1 MTPDIRCVRTVWLLA
16 FFLLSVQLASA
27 QERLCDP
34 SFEDCYTPLLQAVQ
48 AETAG
53 IDVAL
58 YMIELPGLADAII
71 SRYQAGVPVRLTVEP
86 RASAKFPLNQSLLD
100 RFKAAGIPMRY
111 KLGDGIVHAKM
122 LLFAGQK
129 KVVFSSSNFGDGDLR
144 PYEPYA
150 NYVDG
155 TWYFSDDMVVVNSFK
170 THYDDIWTNTT
181 LYGNYANISGPLA
194 RNYQTSP
201 IDSSLDFLP
210 SKNSDDDYGKR
221 TIALIDRETRKID
234 MTMYRL
240 TDSSICDALL
250 RALARGVEVRLL
262 AEPNEYRFDASRTG
276 SELTGPYN
284 VDRLYAA
291 GVQIRMRKHLGLTHQ
306 KSLSLYA
313 QGLTIFGS
321 SNWSWQSFNYQ
332 EEHNYFTN
340 KPWFFQWFANQFNRK
355 WNSATEFEPFV
366 PLPPTAPQNLS
377 PGNGATVGL
386 SAILNWEGGR
396 WAYKYDVYFG
406 PGENNLNLI
415 AANVITGTL
424 GTDGSESY
432 PVSGL
437 QSGVYCWRIVGKTM
451 ANQAAAG
458 PTWCF
463 NSSSTSP
470 GPTPSPTPP
479 ATMQLLLDATGPSP
493 DQLASLNSAL
503 FVRDPFPIVN
513 AADALNLGS
522 DRNTRVII
530 FVRNLPLTQSE
541 PATAAVVNLVDS
553 NNQTYDVPAE
563 SVRVI
568 DNAGFAQVIFRLP
581 DNLAAG
587 SCIITLKA
595 HGQTSNSGTIRIKI

>member
-1 MTPDIRCVRTVWLLA
+1 MTPNIGCVRTVWLLV
-16 FFLLSVQLASA
+16 FFLFGVQLVAA

-34 SFEDCYTPLLQAVQ
+34 SFEDCYTPLLQTVQ

-71 SRYQAGVPVRLTVEP
+71 SRYQAGVPVRLTVEL
-86 RASAKFPLNQSLLD
+86 RASAKFPLNQTLLD

-122 LLFAGQK
+122 LLFAGQN

-155 TWYFSDDMVVVNSFK
+155 AWYFSDDPIVVNSFK
-170 THYDDIWTNTT
+170 THYDDVWTNTS
-181 LYGNYANISGPLA
+181 LYGNYANVSDVPE
-194 RNYQTSP
+194 RKYQTYP
-201 IDSSLDFLP
+201 IDPSLDFVP
-210 SKNSDDDYGKR
+210 SKNPADDYGAR

-234 MTMYRL
+234 ITMYRL
-240 TDSSICDALL
+240 TEPRICDALI

-276 SELTGPYN
+276 AELTGPYN

-313 QGLTIFGS
+313 QGVTIFGS

-332 EEHNYFTN
+332 EEHSYFTN
-340 KPWFFQWFANQFNRK
+340 KLWFFQWFVNQFNRK

-366 PLPPTAPQNLS
+366 PLPPAAPVNLA
-377 PGNGATVGL
+377 PANGAVVGQSVL
-386 SAILNWEGGR
+386 LNWEGGR
-396 WAYKYDVYFG
+396 WAHKYDVYFG
-406 PGENNLNLI
+406 RSENNLSLI

-432 PVSGL
+432 QVSGL
-437 QSGVYCWRIVGKTM
+437 QNGVYCWRIVGKTM
-451 ANQAAAG
+451 ANQSAVG
-458 PTWCF
+458 PISCF
-463 NSSSTSP
+463 NSSDTVPAPAPVS
-470 GPTPSPTPP
+470 TPP
-479 ATMQLLLDATGPSP
+479 MQLLLDSTGPAV
-493 DQLASLNSAL
+493 DQLASVDSAL
-503 FVRDPFPIVN
+503 LVRDPFPVVN
-513 AADALNLGS
+513 GWDVLNLGS
-522 DRNTRVII
+522 DRNTRVIV
-530 FVRNLPLTQSE
+530 FVRNLPLSQSE
-541 PATAAVVNLVDS
+541 PPTAVSVLLVDS
-553 NNQTYDVPAE
+553 NQQTFEVPAE
-563 SVRVI
+563 GVRAI
-568 DNAGFAQVIFRLP
+568 DNSDFTQVIFRLP
-581 DNLAAG
+581 DNLAPGA
-587 SCIITLKA
+587 CTVTLKA
-595 HGQTSNSGTIRIKI
+595 HGQTSNSGTIRIKP

>member
-1 MTPDIRCVRTVWLLA
+1 MTPNIRCVRTVWLFA
-16 FFLLSVQLASA
+16 FLLLSAQLVSA

-34 SFEDCYTPLLQAVQ
+34 SFEDCYTPLIQTIQ

-71 SRYQAGVPVRLTVEP
+71 SRHQAGVPVRLTVEL
-86 RASAKFPLNQSLLD
+86 RASAKFPLNQPLLD

-111 KLGDGIVHAKM
+111 KLGDGIVHDKM
-122 LLFAGQK
+122 LLFAGQN

-155 TWYFSDDMVVVNSFK
+155 VWYFCDDSPVVNSFK
-170 THYDDIWTNTT
+170 RHYDDIWTNNV
-181 LYGNYANISGPLA
+181 LYGNYANVASLDRRYPA
-194 RNYQTSP
+194 YP
-201 IDSSLDFLP
+201 IDPSLDFLP
-210 SKNSDDDYGKR
+210 SKDPRDDYGAR

-234 MTMYRL
+234 VTMYRL
-240 TDSSICDALL
+240 TEPGICDALL

-306 KSLSLYA
+306 KSLSLYS

-340 KPWFFQWFANQFNRK
+340 KPWFFQWFVNQFNRK

-366 PLPPTAPQNLS
+366 PLPPGTPVNLS
-377 PGNGATVGL
+377 PNNGGTVGQSVL
-386 SAILNWEGGR
+386 LNWEGGR
-396 WAYKYDVYFG
+396 WAHKYDVYFG
-406 PGENNLNLI
+406 PNENNLSLI
-415 AANVITGTL
+415 AANVITGTI
-424 GTDGSESY
+424 GPDGSESY
-432 PVSGL
+432 QVSGL
-437 QSGVYCWRIVGKTM
+437 QVGVYCWRIVGKTM
-451 ANQAAAG
+451 ANQSTVG

-463 NSSSTSP
+463 NSSNTAPAPAPVSSP
-470 GPTPSPTPP
+470 
-479 ATMQLLLDATGPSP
+479 TMQLLFDSTGPAV
-493 DQLASLNSAL
+493 DQLVSLDSAL
-503 FVRDPFPIVN
+503 LVRDPFPVVN
-513 AADALNLGS
+513 DANALNLGS
-522 DRNTRVII
+522 DRNTRVMVV
-530 FVRNLPLTQSE
+530 VRNLPLSQSE
-541 PATAAVVNLVDS
+541 PPTAVVVHLVDS
-553 NNQTYDVPAE
+553 TNQSYDVPAE
-563 SVRVI
+563 GVRVV
-568 DNAGFAQVIFRLP
+568 DNTDFTQVIFRLP
-581 DNLAAG
+581 NNLAAG
-587 SCIITLKA
+587 VCSVVLKA
-595 HGQTSNSGTIRIKI
+595 HGQTSNAGTIRIR

>member
-1 MTPDIRCVRTVWLLA
+1 MTPDIRCVRAVWLLFVLILISA
-16 FFLLSVQLASA
+16 QLASA

-34 SFEDCYTPLLQAVQ
+34 SFEDCYTPLIQTVQ

-58 YMIELPGLADAII
+58 YVIELPGLADAII
-71 SRYQAGVPVRLTVEP
+71 ARYQAGVPVRLTVEL
-86 RASAKFPLNQSLLD
+86 RASAKFPQNQTLLD

-122 LLFAGQK
+122 LLFAGQN

-155 TWYFSDDMVVVNSFK
+155 AWYFSDDSALVNSFK
-170 THYDDIWTNTT
+170 THYDDIWTNTS
-181 LYGNYANISGPLA
+181 LYGDYANIADAPA
-194 RNYQTSP
+194 RRYQTYP
-201 IDSSLDFLP
+201 IDPSLDFLP
-210 SKNSDDDYGKR
+210 NKSPAEDYGAR
-221 TIALIDRETRKID
+221 TIALIDRETRRID
-234 MTMYRL
+234 LTMYRL
-240 TDSSICDALL
+240 TETGICDALL
-250 RALARGVEVRLL
+250 RAAARGVEVRLL

-276 SELTGPYN
+276 AELTGPYN

-313 QGLTIFGS
+313 LGLTIFGS

-340 KPWFFQWFANQFNRK
+340 KPWFFQWFVNQFNRK

-366 PLPPTAPQNLS
+366 PLPPTAPVNLA
-377 PGNGATVGL
+377 PANGATVGQSVL
-386 SAILNWEGGR
+386 LNWEGGR
-396 WAYKYDVYFG
+396 WAHKYDVYLG
-406 PGENNLNLI
+406 PNENNLSLI
-415 AANVITGTL
+415 AANVITGTF

-432 PVSGL
+432 QVSGL

-451 ANQAAAG
+451 ANQAAVG

-463 NSSSTSP
+463 NSSNTAPVPAPVQST
-470 GPTPSPTPP
+470 
-479 ATMQLLLDATGPSP
+479 TMQLLLDSTGPAV
-493 DQLASLNSAL
+493 DQLASIDSAL

-513 AADALNLGS
+513 VADGLNLGS
-522 DRNTRVII
+522 DRNTRVIV
-530 FVRNLPLTQSE
+530 FVRNLPLASTE
-541 PATAAVVNLVDS
+541 PATAAVVSLVDS
-553 NNQTYDVPAE
+553 NKQTYDVPAE
-563 SVRVI
+563 SVRVVANT
-568 DNAGFAQVIFRLP
+568 DFTQVIFRLP
-581 DNLAAG
+581 DNLAVG
-587 SCIITLKA
+587 TCTVTIKA
-595 HGQTSNSGTIRIKI
+595 HGQTSTSGTIRIKN

>member
-1 MTPDIRCVRTVWLLA
+1 MIPDIRCVRAVWLLFGFILISA
-16 FFLLSVQLASA
+16 QVLSA

-34 SFEDCYTPLLQAVQ
+34 SFEDCYTPLIQTVQ

-71 SRYQAGVPVRLTVEP
+71 ARYQAGVPVRLTVEL
-86 RASAKFPLNQSLLD
+86 RASAKFPGNQTLLD

-122 LLFAGQK
+122 LLFAGQN

-144 PYEPYA
+144 PYDPYV

-155 TWYFSDDMVVVNSFK
+155 AWYFTDDALVVNSFK
-170 THYDDIWTNTT
+170 THYDDIWTNTS
-181 LYGNYANISGPLA
+181 LYGDYANIVAPPA
-194 RNYQTSP
+194 RNYQTYA
-201 IDSSLDFLP
+201 IDPSLDFLQN
-210 SKNSDDDYGKR
+210 KNPAEDYGAR

-240 TDSSICDALL
+240 TDTSICDALL

-276 SELTGPYN
+276 AELTGPYN

-340 KPWFFQWFANQFNRK
+340 KPWFFQWFVNQFNRK

-366 PLPPTAPQNLS
+366 PLPPTPPVNLS
-377 PGNGATVGL
+377 PANGATVGSSVL
-386 SAILNWEGGR
+386 LNWEGGR
-396 WAYKYDVYFG
+396 WAHKYDVYLG
-406 PGENNLNLI
+406 PNENSLSLI
-415 AANVITGTL
+415 GANVITGTL

-432 PVSGL
+432 QVSGL
-437 QSGVYCWRIVGKTM
+437 ASGVYCWRIVGKTM
-451 ANQAAAG
+451 ANQSAVG
-458 PTWCF
+458 PISCF
-463 NSSSTSP
+463 TSSNTAQPPLPVTSM
-470 GPTPSPTPP
+470 
-479 ATMQLLLDATGPSP
+479 TMQLLLDPAGPNV
-493 DQLASLNSAL
+493 DQLASFDSTF
-503 FVRDPFPIVN
+503 FVKDSFPIVN
-513 AADALNLGS
+513 ERNALNLGS
-522 DRNTRVII
+522 DRNTRVIV
-530 FVRNLPLTQSE
+530 FVRNLPLVQSE
-541 PATAAVVNLVDS
+541 PATAVVVSLIDS
-553 NNQTYDVPAE
+553 NKQSYDVPAE
-563 SVRVI
+563 SVHAV
-568 DNAGFAQVIFRLP
+568 DNAGFTQVIFRLP
-581 DNLAAG
+581 DNLAPGA
-587 SCIITLKA
+587 CTVIIKT
-595 HGQTSNSGTIRIKI
+595 HGQTSNTGTIRIRI

>member
-1 MTPDIRCVRTVWLLA
+1 MTPNIRCVRTVWLFA
-16 FFLLSVQLASA
+16 FLLLSAQLVSA

-34 SFEDCYTPLLQAVQ
+34 SFEDCYTPLIQTIQ

-71 SRYQAGVPVRLTVEP
+71 SRQQAGVPVRLTVEL
-86 RASAKFPLNQSLLD
+86 RASAKFPLNQPLLD

-111 KLGDGIVHAKM
+111 KLGDGIVHDKM
-122 LLFAGQK
+122 LLFAGQN

-155 TWYFSDDMVVVNSFK
+155 AWYFCDDSSVVNSFK
-170 THYDDIWTNTT
+170 RHYDDIWTNNV
-181 LYGNYANISGPLA
+181 LYGNYANVASLDRRYPA
-194 RNYQTSP
+194 YP
-201 IDSSLDFLP
+201 IDPSLDFLP
-210 SKNSDDDYGKR
+210 SKDPRDDYGAR

-234 MTMYRL
+234 VTMYRL
-240 TDSSICDALL
+240 TEPSICDALL

-306 KSLSLYA
+306 KSLSLYS

-340 KPWFFQWFANQFNRK
+340 KPWFFQWFVNQFNRK

-366 PLPPTAPQNLS
+366 PLPPGTPVNLS
-377 PGNGATVGL
+377 PNNGGTVGQSVL
-386 SAILNWEGGR
+386 LNWEGGR
-396 WAYKYDVYFG
+396 WAHKYDVYFG
-406 PGENNLNLI
+406 PNENNLSLI

-424 GTDGSESY
+424 GPDGSESY
-432 PVSGL
+432 QVSGL
-437 QSGVYCWRIVGKTM
+437 QVGVYCWRIVGKTM
-451 ANQAAAG
+451 ANQSTVG

-463 NSSSTSP
+463 NSSNTAPAPAPVSSP
-470 GPTPSPTPP
+470 
-479 ATMQLLLDATGPSP
+479 TMQLLFDSTGPAV
-493 DQLASLNSAL
+493 DQLVSLDSAL
-503 FVRDPFPIVN
+503 LVRDPFPVVN
-513 AADALNLGS
+513 DANALNLGS
-522 DRNTRVII
+522 DRNTRVMVV
-530 FVRNLPLTQSE
+530 VRNLPLSQSE
-541 PATAAVVNLVDS
+541 PPTAVAVNLVDRT
-553 NNQTYDVPAE
+553 NQSYDVPAE
-563 SVRVI
+563 GVRVV
-568 DNAGFAQVIFRLP
+568 DNTDFTQVIFRLP
-581 DNLAAG
+581 NNLAAG
-587 SCIITLKA
+587 VCTVILKA
-595 HGQTSNSGTIRIKI
+595 HGQTSNAGTIRIR

>member
-1 MTPDIRCVRTVWLLA
+1 MIPDIRCVRAVWLLFGFILISA
-16 FFLLSVQLASA
+16 QVLSA

-34 SFEDCYTPLLQAVQ
+34 SFEDCYTPLIQTVQ

-71 SRYQAGVPVRLTVEP
+71 ARYQAGVPVRLTVEL
-86 RASAKFPLNQSLLD
+86 RASAKFPGNQTLLD

-122 LLFAGQK
+122 LLFAGQN

-144 PYEPYA
+144 PYEPYV

-155 TWYFSDDMVVVNSFK
+155 AWYFTDDALVVNSFK
-170 THYDDIWTNTT
+170 THYDDIWTNTS
-181 LYGNYANISGPLA
+181 LYGDYANIVAPPA
-194 RNYQTSP
+194 RNYQTYA
-201 IDSSLDFLP
+201 IDPSLDFLQN
-210 SKNSDDDYGKR
+210 KNPAEDYGAR

-240 TDSSICDALL
+240 TDTSICDALL

-276 SELTGPYN
+276 AELTGPYN

-340 KPWFFQWFANQFNRK
+340 KPWFFQWFVNQFNRK

-366 PLPPTAPQNLS
+366 PLPPTPPVNLS
-377 PGNGATVGL
+377 PANGATVGSSVL
-386 SAILNWEGGR
+386 LNWEGGR
-396 WAYKYDVYFG
+396 WAHKYDVYLG
-406 PGENNLNLI
+406 P
-415 AANVITGTL
+415 
-424 GTDGSESY
+424 
-432 PVSGL
+432 
-437 QSGVYCWRIVGKTM
+437 
-451 ANQAAAG
+451 
-458 PTWCF
+458 
-463 NSSSTSP
+463 
-470 GPTPSPTPP
+470 
-479 ATMQLLLDATGPSP
+479 
-493 DQLASLNSAL
+493 
-503 FVRDPFPIVN
+503 
-513 AADALNLGS
+513 
-522 DRNTRVII
+522 DRK
-530 FVRNLPLTQSE
+530 S
-541 PATAAVVNLVDS
+541 VV
-553 NNQTYDVPAE
+553 
-563 SVRVI
+563 
-568 DNAGFAQVIFRLP
+568 
-581 DNLAAG
+581 
-587 SCIITLKA
+587 
-595 HGQTSNSGTIRIKI
+595 